1 MFYRLNHGHFAPI
14 VKVDF
19 RVAVRQFARAQH
31 LVRAVTEKLLRNFHH
46 AVVVNIR
53 LIQLDSGKFRIVPN
67 IHTLVSE
74 KPPYFIHLFKAAD
87 YQTLEIQL
95 RRYSHIHIDIQRVVV
110 RHKGARV
117 CTAGY
122 GIEHRR
128 FHFYISESVEILA
141 DTADDLERMTN
152 VRLTSGLAMRSTYL
166 CL

>member
-1 MFYRLNHGHFAPI
+1 M
-14 VKVDF
+14 
-19 RVAVRQFARAQH
+19 
-31 LVRAVTEKLLRNFHH
+31 
-46 AVVVNIR
+46 
-53 LIQLDSGKFRIVPN
+53 PN

-141 DTADDLERMTN
+141 DTADDFRAYDKRPLDLGIGNEVDVSLSVTRVRIFQSVELFGQRSER
-152 VRLTSGLAMRSTYL
+152 L
-166 CL
+166 